1 MMISSY
7 QLCCHG
13 AGIHPSAYNHTSQS
27 LASHIDIVS
36 NHEATPRM
44 MPESMLVKPES
55 KVTFL
60 TLPPEIRLHIYHW
73 LHLMCPVR
81 HAQLAPW
88 YPTPVHCQYILQPI
102 DSKEKYESV
111 ASKDHSEPDQGL
123 LSPYRPLS
131 GLPTSLLRTNRQIY
145 REARLVPFEQNEFVF
160 VNWFASGL
168 WAARAFTRALAPWQ
182 RATLRYVRLEVLARD
197 VVVGGAGR
205 EEWRALCR
213 EWAPGVRGLRMKMVL
228 GASTSVVTGPAYGGG
243 VERRAEA
250 ARQWVGEGLGFMKRL
265 ERVEMEVVAREMG
278 DAEKLTWCETL
289 QRELR
294 EGEGRLKKVVV
305 VCTEKVQEKMEW
317 IKTDVG
323 WRNREAEAGTVANA
337 TTEESTLEVRTKQ
350 RQ

>member
-1 MMISSY
+1 MISSY

-13 AGIHPSAYNHTSQS
+13 AGMHPSSYNSTSQS
-27 LASHIDIVS
+27 LAPRIDIVS
-36 NHEATPRM
+36 SHDEIPRIM
-44 MPESMLVKPES
+44 SDSMLVKPEN
-55 KVTFL
+55 KVTFM

-88 YPTPVHCQYILQPI
+88 YPTPVHCQYILQPVGL
-102 DSKEKYESV
+102 KAESGSA
-111 ASKDHSEPDQGL
+111 ASKSHTEPDQGL

-131 GLPTSLLRTNRQIY
+131 GLPTNILRTSRQIY
-145 REARLVPFEQNEFVF
+145 SEARLIPFERNEFVF

-182 RATLRYVRLEVLARD
+182 RAALRYVRLEVLARD

-250 ARQWVGEGLGFMKRL
+250 ARQWVGEGLGYMKRL
-265 ERVEMEVVAREMG
+265 ERVEMEVVAREMS
-278 DAEKLTWCETL
+278 DADKLMWCETL

-294 EGEGRLKKVVV
+294 EGELKNVVV
-305 VCTEKVQEKMEW
+305 VCTEKSQEKMEW
-317 IKTDVG
+317 IKTDIR
-323 WRNREAEAGTVANA
+323 WRNREAEAGTTANT
-337 TTEESTLEVRTKQ
+337 TTEESTVEVPTKQ